1 VQTIVEALAAASI
14 APNATTRGHT
24 FLRSDGTERTL
35 SFAELDREARRVGA
49 GLRGLGLLPGERVAL
64 VIPDPE
70 TFVLAFLGAMTVG
83 LVPVPMYPPP
93 SMSKLDAYAE
103 TLVHVL
109 HAAGASLLVAPH
121 AQLEMLAPLMDAL
134 ESLGSPQARP
144 RTLDAEA
151 IPRADAIEHA
161 VSPDD
166 IALLQFT
173 SGSTSAPKGV
183 TITHRQLAANA
194 HAIMDDGLGA
204 HGDRDVGVSWLPLY
218 HDMGLIG
225 FVVAPFFSRVPVVFI
240 PTSTFVRRPTVWL
253 KTIHERRGTITFAPN
268 FAFALATRSIQD
280 RHMTGWDL
288 SCLRVVGCGAEPISA
303 EVMRAFG
310 AKFASVG
317 FDPRAIMPAYGMAEA
332 TLAVTF
338 GAPGVELH
346 VDRVCAAELKAGRAE
361 PLTPGATNGRA
372 SVDVVACGR
381 PLAGFAV
388 EVRDEAGRVAPP
400 RVVGEIWVR
409 GPSLAAGY
417 YGDEE
422 RTRSTFQDGWLRTG
436 DLGYAADGALFVS
449 GRAKDLIIINGR
461 NYLPQDIEALA
472 SRVDGVRFGQVVAIG
487 VPLGESRAEGLVI
500 VAETARSLEEQE
512 ALRGAISAK
521 VNESTGLVVSEVVF
535 IQRGTLPKTSSGK
548 VRRSETRS
556 RFEDGTLELARASSI
571 PPQAGQGLAAE
582 E

>member
-1 VQTIVEALAAASI
+1 VQTIVEALAAASSEQ
-14 APNATTRGHT
+14 TRGHT

-49 GLRGLGLLPGERVAL
+49 GLRGLGLAPGERVAL

-93 SMSKLDAYAE
+93 SLSKLDAYAE

-134 ESLGSPQARP
+134 ESLGSQHARP

-151 IPRADAIEHA
+151 IPRADAIEHT

-310 AKFASVG
+310 DKFASVG

-338 GAPGVELH
+338 GKPGAELH
-346 VDRVCAAELKAGRAE
+346 VDRVSATELKAGRAE
-361 PLTPGATNGRA
+361 PISTNGA
-372 SVDVVACGR
+372 SSVDVVACGR
-381 PLAGFAV
+381 ALAGFSV

-487 VPLGESRAEGLVI
+487 VPMGAKGEPRAEGLVI
-500 VAETARSLEEQE
+500 VAETARSLEEQT
-512 ALRGAISAK
+512 ALRTAIGAK
-521 VNESTGLVVSEVVF
+521 VNEATGLVVSEVVF

-548 VRRSETRS
+548 VRRSETRA
-556 RFEDGTLELARASSI
+556 RFEDGSLELARASGTSV
-571 PPQAGQGLAAE
+571 PPQAGAGLAAE